1 MFVSHLSAQAV
12 KTSTFYP
19 TYPIS
24 ITLYPLRIFPS
35 HQVALLVAGLRR
47 DCQEVILEGCSGV
60 VWESYKVDPF
70 VKKMAEQFYAF
81 QDKVE
86 ELLQI
91 DEEVITLSPPHY
103 IVSIHGAAYSPITL
117 YPSRSG
123 IERYF
128 A

>member
-1 MFVSHLSAQAV
+1 M
-12 KTSTFYP
+12 
-19 TYPIS
+19 
-24 ITLYPLRIFPS
+24 
-35 HQVALLVAGLRR
+35 ALLVAGLRR

-91 DEEVITLSPPHY
+91 DEEVCTLCNICNSGL
-103 IVSIHGAAYSPITL
+103 IVL
-117 YPSRSG
+117 F
-123 IERYF
+123 YF
-128 A
+128 LLINVKV

>member
-1 MFVSHLSAQAV
+1 M
-12 KTSTFYP
+12 
-19 TYPIS
+19 
-24 ITLYPLRIFPS
+24 
-35 HQVALLVAGLRR
+35 ALLVAGLRR

-91 DEEVITLSPPHY
+91 DEEVCTLCNICNRGL
-103 IVSIHGAAYSPITL
+103 IVL
-117 YPSRSG
+117 F
-123 IERYF
+123 YF
-128 A
+128 LLINVKV